1 MKDKSKSKTAPGPLV
16 EGRDYYIENGLYVFT
31 AYYLQ
36 QRGYCCKSGCRHCPY
51 GGDVP
56 GRTGEVTS
64 WEERGRWRPGK
75 NGGGDVLGRTGEV
88 TAWECPGRWP

>member
-1 MKDKSKSKTAPGPLV
+1 MKDKSKSKTAPVPLV

-31 AYYLQ
+31 SYYLQ

-56 GRTGEVTS
+56 GKSGEVTS
-64 WEERGRWRPGK
+64 QGIS
-75 NGGGDVLGRTGEV
+75 GEV
-88 TAWECPGRWP
+88 TSLEISGEVTSQEIQGW

>member
-1 MKDKSKSKTAPGPLV
+1 MNDKSKSKTTPGPLV

-51 GGDVP
+51 GFGQA
-56 GRTGEVTS
+56 GRERERVGEG
-64 WEERGRWRPGK
+64 ER
-75 NGGGDVLGRTGEV
+75 E
-88 TAWECPGRWP
+88 